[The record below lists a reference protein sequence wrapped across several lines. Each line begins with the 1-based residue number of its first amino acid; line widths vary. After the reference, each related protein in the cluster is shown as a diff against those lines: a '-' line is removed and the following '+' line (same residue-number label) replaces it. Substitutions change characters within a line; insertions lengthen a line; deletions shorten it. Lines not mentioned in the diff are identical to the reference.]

1 MFNCSVFIC
10 DDFFNRGFYTDFT
23 TTGLSGESDVGV
35 REKGRIIGRT
45 VEKKKRG
52 EKEKADRDGE

>member
-1 MFNCSVFIC
+1 MFYSSVFIRY
-10 DDFFNRGFYTDFT
+10 DFFHGGFYTHFT

-35 REKGRIIGRT
+35 RERGRIIGRT
-45 VEKKKRG
+45 VEKKKRW